1 MSKRDPVKHPV
12 LKSSGF
18 AAICALLCLAGAGS
32 RPASQA
38 AGPRSALVFTATP
51 RFDSVAWVRA
61 GERFPQGSK
70 IIVSSGA
77 GQRSLAAGFF
87 AAADPEVSFDARRVL
102 FAGKQRRED
111 HWQIWEAP
119 LDGGSPAR
127 ITRFE
132 EDCIRP
138 LYAPAGKVIYARK
151 LRGEFQLELM
161 AAGGGE
167 PPRLTYA
174 PGNFLPSQ
182 ILRDGRVLFEG
193 PHPFGGAGG
202 TELYTVY
209 TDGSGVE
216 AFRCDHDKARH
227 AARQVASGDI
237 VFTTNNGLGRFTPA
251 HTSEIGIP
259 APEGEV
265 AGPIAETA
273 PGRWMISLKPKGRS
287 RFGLYE
293 WTPGSAGRPVLRVAA
308 SMNAVQPVVVKPREV
323 PPRHPSGLHNRPGGN
338 LLCLNSYESPLSL
351 AGGAISSMRLYAR
364 DAGGKAV
371 MLGQASV
378 ESDGSFFVQA
388 PTEQALRIELLDRS
402 GRVLAAEKGW
412 FWMRRGE
419 QRICVGCHAGPE
431 RAPENVAPMVLARP
445 GVPVQMTDDTG
456 VR

>member
-1 MSKRDPVKHPV
+1 M
-12 LKSSGF
+12 
-18 AAICALLCLAGAGS
+18 AICAILCLAGATS
-32 RPASQA
+32 RPAPQA
-38 AGPRSALVFTATP
+38 AGPRVSLLFTAAP
-51 RFDSVAWVRA
+51 HFDATAWVRA

-70 IIVSSGA
+70 IIVASGA
-77 GQRSLAAGFF
+77 GQRTLAAGFF

-111 HWQIWEAP
+111 RWQIWEAP
-119 LDGGSPAR
+119 LAGGPPKR

-138 LYAPAGKVIYARK
+138 LYAPDDKVVYARK

-161 AAGGGE
+161 AVVGGE
-167 PPRLTYA
+167 PLRLTYA

-193 PHPFGGAGG
+193 PHPFGGVGV

-216 AFRCDHDKARH
+216 AVRCDHGKARH
-227 AARQVASGDI
+227 AAHQVASGDI
-237 VFTTNNGLGRFTPA
+237 VFAAANGLGRFNSA
-251 HTSEIGIP
+251 QASEIGIP
-259 APEGEV
+259 APEGEL
-265 AGPIAETA
+265 AGPIAETG
-273 PGRWMISLKPKGRS
+273 PGRWLISLKPKGRS
-287 RFGLYE
+287 QFGVYE
-293 WTPGSAGRPVLRVAA
+293 WMSEGAGLPAMA
-308 SMNAVQPVVVKPREV
+308 TGAPMNAVQPVVIRPRDV

-338 LLCLNSYESPLSL
+338 LLCLNSYESPLSF
-351 AGGAISSMRLYAR
+351 AEGSIGSMRLYAR
-364 DAGGKAV
+364 DAAGKAV
-371 MLGQASV
+371 LLGQASV
-378 ESDGSFFVQA
+378 ESDGSFFVQV
-388 PTEQALRIELLDRS
+388 PTEQALQIELLDRS
-402 GRVLAAEKGW
+402 GRVLAAGKGW

-431 RAPENVAPMVLARP
+431 RTPENVAPKVLARP